1 MLTPCLVIYTGE
13 APCTDYGERGKRAPR
28 GAQGVAANLSRAE
41 KPSDISEG
49 DKWAGDDT
57 GLKVRLDLKP
67 DSGKRLPTALVK
79 KAFKGDREA
88 FGQVVTFENITFDAA
103 KIEVELANGTTRTFD
118 LEDPDSGFA
127 LSEEINVQADSDGAP
142 DEASVFREL
151 RRVVSE
157 LG

>member
-1 MLTPCLVIYTGE
+1 
-13 APCTDYGERGKRAPR
+13 
-28 GAQGVAANLSRAE
+28 
-41 KPSDISEG
+41 
-49 DKWAGDDT
+49 
-57 GLKVRLDLKP
+57 
-67 DSGKRLPTALVK
+67 
-79 KAFKGDREA
+79 
-88 FGQVVTFENITFDAA
+88 VVTFENITFDAA